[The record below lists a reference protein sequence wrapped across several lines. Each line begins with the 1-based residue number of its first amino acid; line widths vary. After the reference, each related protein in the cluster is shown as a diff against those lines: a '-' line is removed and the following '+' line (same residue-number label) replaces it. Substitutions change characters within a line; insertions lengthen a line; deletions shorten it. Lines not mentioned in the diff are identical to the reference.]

1 MVFLPQILECEVP
14 TAKDLERDVS
24 LTVTVHLGNQ
34 TAEIGTIR
42 IKQLSIANVVTADTV
57 SADIIV
63 LAVVLPVVVLLA
75 LSVVVVLV
83 GCYCYKTKAYPVKQ
97 R

>member
-1 MVFLPQILECEVP
+1 MIFVGQNLNFSV
-14 TAKDLERDVS
+14 
-24 LTVTVHLGNQ
+24 
-34 TAEIGTIR
+34 GT
-42 IKQLSIANVVTADTV
+42 LSYVGSDIVVTADGGGVTV

-83 GCYCYKTKAYPVKQ
+83 GYYCYKTKAYQTYPVKQ